1 MMLPNPHPK
10 KRGTMDFT
18 TVLLIIVAILLML
31 IAYLRQDG
39 SLAAGLRSGLQTF
52 IKLIPIFIAVF
63 IIVGLSETLVPQE
76 VVSRW
81 LGEQS
86 GWRGIVL
93 ASALGAVM
101 PPSIFVSFPLAATLY
116 KAGAGIGAG
125 VAFVTSWSLLTLFR
139 MPLEVSIV
147 GLRPTL
153 IRMGIGLVF
162 PIIAGFVAD
171 YLFGK

>member
-1 MMLPNPHPK
+1 
-10 KRGTMDFT
+10 MDFT
-18 TVLLIIVAILLML
+18 TILLIVVALLFML

-39 SLAAGLRSGLQTF
+39 SLAVGLKSGAQTF
-52 IKLIPIFIAVF
+52 VQLIPIFIAVF
-63 IIVGLSETLVPQE
+63 IIVGLSEVLVPQE
-76 VVSRW
+76 LVSRW
-81 LGEQS
+81 LGAQS

-93 ASALGAVM
+93 ASVLGAIM

-153 IRMGIGLVF
+153 IRMGIGLIF
-162 PIIAGFVAD
+162 PLVAGFVAD
-171 YLFGK
+171 LFFST

>member
-1 MMLPNPHPK
+1 
-10 KRGTMDFT
+10 MDFT
-18 TVLLIIVAILLML
+18 TVLLIIVAILFILL
-31 IAYLRQDG
+31 AYQRHDG
-39 SLAAGLRSGLQTF
+39 SLMIGLRSGGQTF
-52 IKLIPIFIAVF
+52 LKLIPLFIAVF
-63 IIVGLSETLVPQE
+63 IIVGLSEVLVPKE
-76 VVSRW
+76 LVSRW

-86 GWRGIVL
+86 GWRGILL
-93 ASALGAVM
+93 ASGLGMVM

-153 IRMGIGLVF
+153 IRMGVGLIF
-162 PIIAGFVAD
+162 PVIAGFLAD
-171 YLFGK
+171 FFFGA

>member
-1 MMLPNPHPK
+1 
-10 KRGTMDFT
+10 MDFT
-18 TVLLIIVAILLML
+18 TVLLIIVAILFILL
-31 IAYLRQDG
+31 AYQRHDG
-39 SLAAGLRSGLQTF
+39 SLMIGLRSGGQTF
-52 IKLIPIFIAVF
+52 LKLIPLFIAVF
-63 IIVGLSETLVPQE
+63 IIVGLSEVLVPKE
-76 VVSRW
+76 LVSRW

-86 GWRGIVL
+86 GWRGILL
-93 ASALGAVM
+93 ASGLGMVM

-153 IRMGIGLVF
+153 IRMAVGLIF
-162 PIIAGFVAD
+162 PVIAGFMAD
-171 YLFGK
+171 FLFGA

>member
-1 MMLPNPHPK
+1 
-10 KRGTMDFT
+10 MDFT
-18 TVLLIIVAILLML
+18 TVLLIMVAVLLML
-31 IAYLRQDG
+31 VAYLRHDG
-39 SLAAGLRSGLQTF
+39 SLTVGLKSGAQTF
-52 IKLIPIFIAVF
+52 VKLLPIFVAVF
-63 IIVGLSETLVPQE
+63 IIVGLSEVLVPQE
-76 VVSRW
+76 LISRW
-81 LGEQS
+81 MGEQS

-125 VAFVTSWSLLTLFR
+125 VAFVTSWSLLTVFR

-153 IRMGIGLVF
+153 IRMGVGLIF
-162 PIIAGFVAD
+162 PLIAGFVAD
-171 YLFGK
+171 YLFGS

>member
-1 MMLPNPHPK
+1 
-10 KRGTMDFT
+10 MDFT
-18 TVLLIIVAILLML
+18 TVLLIIVAILFILL
-31 IAYLRQDG
+31 AYQRHDG
-39 SLAAGLRSGLQTF
+39 SLLIGLRSGGQTF
-52 IKLIPIFIAVF
+52 LKLIPLFIAVF
-63 IIVGLSETLVPQE
+63 IIVGLSEVLVPKE
-76 VVSRW
+76 LVSRW

-86 GWRGIVL
+86 GWRGILL
-93 ASALGAVM
+93 ASGLGMVM

-153 IRMGIGLVF
+153 IRMAVGLIF
-162 PIIAGFVAD
+162 PVIAGFMAD
-171 YLFGK
+171 FLFGA

>member
-1 MMLPNPHPK
+1 
-10 KRGTMDFT
+10 MDFT
-18 TVLLIIVAILLML
+18 TVLLIIVAILFILL
-31 IAYLRQDG
+31 AYQRHDG
-39 SLAAGLRSGLQTF
+39 SLMIGLRSGGQTF
-52 IKLIPIFIAVF
+52 LKLIPLFIAVF
-63 IIVGLSETLVPQE
+63 IIVGLSEVLVPKE
-76 VVSRW
+76 LVSRW

-86 GWRGIVL
+86 GWRGILL
-93 ASALGAVM
+93 ASGLGMVM

-153 IRMGIGLVF
+153 IRMGVGLIF

-171 YLFGK
+171 FFFGA

>member
-1 MMLPNPHPK
+1 MLPNPRPQ
-10 KRGTMDFT
+10 KRGNMDFT
-18 TVLLIIVAILLML
+18 TVLLIIVALLFML
-31 IAYLRQDG
+31 IAYLRHDG
-39 SLAAGLRSGLQTF
+39 SLIAGLKSGGQTF
-52 IKLIPIFIAVF
+52 VKLVPIFIAVF
-63 IIVGLSETLVPQE
+63 IIVGLSEVLVPQE
-76 VVSRW
+76 LISRW
-81 LGEQS
+81 MGEQS

-93 ASALGAVM
+93 ASALGAIM

-153 IRMGIGLVF
+153 IRMGVGLIF
-162 PIIAGFVAD
+162 PVIAGFVAD
-171 YLFGK
+171 YFFGT

>member
-1 MMLPNPHPK
+1 
-10 KRGTMDFT
+10 MDFT
-18 TVLLIIVAILLML
+18 TILLIFVALLFML

-39 SLAAGLRSGLQTF
+39 SLAAGLQSGAATF
-52 IKLIPIFIAVF
+52 IKIMPILIAVF
-63 IIVGLSETLVPQE
+63 VIVGLSEVLLPKE
-76 VVSRW
+76 LVSRW

-86 GWRGIVL
+86 GWRGILL
-93 ASALGAVM
+93 ASALGIVM

-153 IRMGIGLVF
+153 IRMGIGLIF
-162 PIIAGFVAD
+162 PVVAGLVAD
-171 YLFGK
+171 FLFST